1 MKEIDLNIGL
11 AIGQDQVASNLPLAR
26 VNYALGLVGLIY
38 VRHRLAQSETE
49 ATYVVRCEDLGV
61 APIAERV
68 HKLAARLQQDCI
80 AAVPRCGAPPFLVG
94 PDAHKWGG
102 CFLAAHWLSLD

>member
-1 MKEIDLNIGL
+1 MNKEIDLNIGL
-11 AIGQDQVASNLPLAR
+11 AIGQQNNAISTTR
-26 VNYALGLVGLIY
+26 VNHELQLLGLVQGKNRI
-38 VRHRLAQSETE
+38 AQSGTET
-49 ATYVVRCEDLGV
+49 TYVVRCQDLGG

-102 CFLAAHWLSLD
+102 CWLAQHWLSVD